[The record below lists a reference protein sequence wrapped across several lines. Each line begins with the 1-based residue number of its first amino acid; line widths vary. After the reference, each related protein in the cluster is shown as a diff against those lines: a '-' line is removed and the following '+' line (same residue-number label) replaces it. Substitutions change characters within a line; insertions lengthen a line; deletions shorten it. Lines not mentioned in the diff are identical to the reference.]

1 VLRVCPG
8 RRKGWG
14 PRPGILPESLPLVL
28 LSCLSVLEKPGPKH
42 MESRELAGGEGL
54 KGGKKSRFLISG
66 LEGWAG
72 LRVRVAAQA
81 GS

>member
-1 VLRVCPG
+1 
-8 RRKGWG
+8 
-14 PRPGILPESLPLVL
+14 
-28 LSCLSVLEKPGPKH
+28 